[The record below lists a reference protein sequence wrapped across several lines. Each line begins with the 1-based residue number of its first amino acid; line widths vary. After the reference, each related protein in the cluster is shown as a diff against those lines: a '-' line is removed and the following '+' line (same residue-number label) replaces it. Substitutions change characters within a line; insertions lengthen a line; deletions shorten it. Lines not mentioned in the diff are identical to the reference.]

1 MYEIKIKIGA
11 AKWENTIVMEYTNML
26 KTLCQELDNYWCIET
41 TCPKYEP
48 ILKNYIENDWV
59 YDFLV
64 SLNIEFDQVRVQIF
78 IKELLTLNETIFI
91 IRA

>member
-1 MYEIKIKIGA
+1 
-11 AKWENTIVMEYTNML
+11 ML
-26 KTLCQELDNYWCIET
+26 KKLCQELYNYQCIET
-41 TCPKYEP
+41 TCPKDVP
-48 ILKNYIENDWV
+48 ILKNYIENDRV

-64 SLNIEFDQVRVQIF
+64 SLNIDFDQVRVQIF

>member
-1 MYEIKIKIGA
+1 
-11 AKWENTIVMEYTNML
+11 ML
-26 KTLCQELDNYWCIET
+26 KTLCQELDNYSCIET

-48 ILKNYIENDWV
+48 ILKIYIENDRV